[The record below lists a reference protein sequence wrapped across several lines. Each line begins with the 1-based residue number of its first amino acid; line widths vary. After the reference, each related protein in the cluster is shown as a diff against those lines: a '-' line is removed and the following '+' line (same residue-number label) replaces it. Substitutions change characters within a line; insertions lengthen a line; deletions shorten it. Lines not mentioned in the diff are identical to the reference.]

1 MTVSLLTHS
10 DVRNICTA
18 LHIAPTKTLGQNFVH
33 DGGTVRKIVAAAGI
47 EPGEHVLEVGP
58 GLGSLTLGLLAA
70 RARVTAVEI
79 DPLLATALPATVR
92 GHGGVDLR
100 VLHADAISV
109 RSVADLERAR
119 PIHEDGG
126 DAGNLAYVA
135 DGAESGDGTDPAGPA
150 GESQPDSVWG
160 PPTKLV
166 ANLPYNVAV
175 PLVLNVL
182 ENFPTISELLVMVQT
197 EVAQRLCAPPGG
209 RIYGVPS
216 VKVAWYG
223 NATMAGSISRNVFW
237 PTPHVDSSLVR
248 IRRHENGGP
257 VGAQGVPRRE
267 VFKLVDLAF
276 AQRRKTLRACLK
288 NWAGGADTAEE
299 LLTAAGIAPQ
309 RRGETL
315 TVEDFINLTRCAVE
329 RGLTSGG
336 ATQLSGDL
344 PSAAGAEAA
353 AGVEPA
359 KAAPTAGDIAP

>member
-33 DGGTVRKIVAAAGI
+33 DGGTVRKIVAAAGV

-70 RARVTAVEI
+70 GARVTAIEI

-92 GHGGVDLR
+92 GHGGLHLR
-100 VLHADAISV
+100 VLQADAISV
-109 RSVADLERAR
+109 RSVAELQRAR

-126 DAGNLAYVA
+126 D
-135 DGAESGDGTDPAGPA
+135 
-150 GESQPDSVWG
+150 PDSVEEASHLAADWG
-160 PPTKLV
+160 SPTKLV

-197 EVAQRLCAPPGG
+197 EVAQRLCAAPGG

-248 IRRHENGGP
+248 ICRHQSGGP
-257 VGAQGVPRRE
+257 DEAQSVSRAE

-288 NWAGGADTAEE
+288 NWAGGADAAQEV
-299 LLTAAGIAPQ
+299 LTAAGIDPQ

-315 TVEDFINLTRCAVE
+315 TVEDFVNLTRCAAE
-329 RGLTSGG
+329 RGLVSGNESR
-336 ATQLSGDL
+336 T
-344 PSAAGAEAA
+344 AARVAPGVSTPTGVAA
-353 AGVEPA
+353 KSSVTGGPGTAGEFNAGVHA
-359 KAAPTAGDIAP
+359 